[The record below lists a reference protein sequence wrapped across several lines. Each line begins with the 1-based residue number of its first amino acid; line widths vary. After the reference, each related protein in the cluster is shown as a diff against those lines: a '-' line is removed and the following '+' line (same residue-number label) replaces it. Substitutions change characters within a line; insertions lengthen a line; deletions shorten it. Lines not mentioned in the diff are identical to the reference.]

1 MTDITHLDRGSLPSS
16 AQLLKATAV
25 AIVVAAIILVA
36 AILPAEYGIDP
47 TGIGRR
53 LGLTSLSAG
62 PAAASK
68 LQSAA
73 PGGLDDS
80 LSLTGMGAVSP
91 VWRAPTPYRTDE
103 LSLTLQPN
111 EGAEIKA
118 SMTDGERFV
127 FTWAAEGGTVSFDM
141 HGEKHDSATGE
152 FQSYWKGGKATG
164 GHGEFQ
170 APFAGTHGWYWHNGG
185 DRPVVIRVQTSGFYE
200 KLYRPETS
208 KAPPTTSG

>member
-1 MTDITHLDRGSLPSS
+1 MTDITHLDRASLPSN

-25 AIVVAAIILVA
+25 AIVVAAIVLVA
-36 AILPAEYGIDP
+36 AVLPAEYGIDP
-47 TGIGRR
+47 TGIGRW
-53 LGLTSLSAG
+53 LGLTSLSSA
-62 PAAASK
+62 PAAP
-68 LQSAA
+68 SAVQTE

-80 LSLTGMGAVSP
+80 LSLTTMGALSP
-91 VWRAPTPYRTDE
+91 VWRASTAYRSDE

-141 HGEKHDSATGE
+141 HGEKRGSATGE

-185 DRPVVIRVQTSGFYE
+185 DHPVVIRVQTSGFYE
-200 KLYRPETS
+200 KLYRPATS
-208 KAPPTTSG
+208 KAPPTTAG